1 MAAPRSK
8 KPALLWGM
16 NILLVEDDPR
26 LAALVRRGLEEEH
39 MAVTVATDGLQGQEL
54 ALTQPFDLIIL
65 DVLLPHRSGL
75 EVLAAIRGHDAQVPV
90 LLLTALGT
98 TTDKLQGFGGGADD
112 YLVKPFDFAELVA
125 RVHALVRRSGS
136 QGKGS
141 RLTFADVVMD
151 IPSRSVTRAGQPL
164 RLTTRE
170 FNLLEVL
177 LRHPGRVMSRG
188 EIAEQGWDEAFD
200 AGSNVIDV
208 YVNYLRKK
216 VDQGF
221 PTKLIHTVI
230 GAGYVLRQE

>member
-1 MAAPRSK
+1 MD
-8 KPALLWGM
+8 
-16 NILLVEDDPR
+16 ILLVEDDPR
-26 LAALVRRGLEEEH
+26 LAALVRRGLEEEQ
-39 MAVTVATDGLQGQEL
+39 MAVTVALDGQQGQEL
-54 ALTQPFDLIIL
+54 ALSQPFDLIIL
-65 DVLLPHRSGL
+65 DVLLPHRNGL

-125 RVHALVRRSGS
+125 RVHALVRRSS
-136 QGKGS
+136 AQGKGS

-151 IPSRSVTRAGQPL
+151 IPSRTVTRAGQPL

-230 GAGYVLRQE
+230 GVGYVLRQE

>member
-1 MAAPRSK
+1 
-8 KPALLWGM
+8 M

-26 LAALVRRGLEEEH
+26 LATLVRRGLEEEH
-39 MAVTVATDGLQGQEL
+39 MAVTVAADGQQGQAL
-54 ALTQPFDLIIL
+54 ALAQPFDLIIL

-75 EVLAAIRGHDAQVPV
+75 EVLAAIRQHDARVPV

-125 RVHALVRRSGS
+125 RVHALVRRSGG

-151 IPSRSVTRAGQPL
+151 IPSRTVTRAGQPL

-177 LRHPGRVMSRG
+177 LRHPGRVLSRG

-221 PTKLIHTVI
+221 PAKLIHTVI

>member
-1 MAAPRSK
+1 
-8 KPALLWGM
+8 M

-26 LAALVRRGLEEEH
+26 LSALIRRGMEEEQ
-39 MAVTVATDGLQGQEL
+39 MTVTLAYDGQLGQQL
-54 ALTQPFDLIIL
+54 ALAQPFDLIIL
-65 DVLLPHRSGL
+65 DVILPHRSGL
-75 EVLAAIRGHDAQVPV
+75 EVLAAIRAQDLQVPV

-125 RVHALVRRSGS
+125 RVLALTRRGTA
-136 QGKGS
+136 QPKGT
-141 RLTFADVVMD
+141 RLTFADVVLD
-151 IPSRSVTRAGQPL
+151 IPSRTVMRTGQVL

-170 FNLLEVL
+170 FSLLELL
-177 LRHPGRVMSRG
+177 LRHPGRVLSRG
-188 EIAEQGWDEAFD
+188 EIAEHGWDESFD

-221 PTKLIHTVI
+221 ATKLIHTVI

>member
-1 MAAPRSK
+1 
-8 KPALLWGM
+8 M

-26 LAALVRRGLEEEH
+26 LAALIRRGLEEEQFT
-39 MAVTVATDGLQGQEL
+39 VTLASDGLLGQQL
-54 ALTQPFDLIIL
+54 ALSQPFDLIIL
-65 DVLLPHRSGL
+65 DVILPHRSGL
-75 EVLAAIRGHDAQVPV
+75 EVLAAIRVQDAQVPV

-125 RVHALVRRSGS
+125 RMRALMRRGS
-136 QGKGS
+136 PQPKGS
-141 RLTFADVVMD
+141 RLAFADVVMD
-151 IPSRSVTRAGQPL
+151 IPSRTVTRAGQPL

-170 FNLLEVL
+170 FNLLELL
-177 LRHPGRVMSRG
+177 LRHPGRVLSRG
-188 EIAEQGWDEAFD
+188 EIAERGWDESFD

-216 VDQGF
+216 VDHGF
-221 PTKLIHTVI
+221 PSKLIHTVI

>member
-1 MAAPRSK
+1 MT
-8 KPALLWGM
+8 
-16 NILLVEDDPR
+16 ILLVEDDPR
-26 LAALVRRGLEEEH
+26 LAALIRRGLEEEQFTITL
-39 MAVTVATDGLQGQEL
+39 ASDGLLGQQL
-54 ALTQPFDLIIL
+54 VLSQPFDLIIL
-65 DVLLPHRSGL
+65 DVILPHRSGL
-75 EVLAAIRGHDAQVPV
+75 EVLASIRAQDTQVPV

-125 RVHALVRRSGS
+125 RVRALMRRGS
-136 QGKGS
+136 PQPKGS

-151 IPSRSVTRAGQPL
+151 IPSRTVTRAGQPL

-170 FNLLEVL
+170 FNLLELL
-177 LRHPGRVMSRG
+177 LRHPGRVLSRG
-188 EIAEQGWDEAFD
+188 EIAERGWDESFD

-216 VDQGF
+216 VDHGF

>member
-1 MAAPRSK
+1 
-8 KPALLWGM
+8 M

-26 LAALVRRGLEEEH
+26 LAALVRRGLEEEQLT
-39 MAVTVATDGLQGQEL
+39 VTVAADGETGQHL
-54 ALTQPFDLIIL
+54 ALTQPFDLLIL
-65 DVLLPHRSGL
+65 DVLLPGRSGL
-75 EVLAAIRGHDAQVPV
+75 EVLAAVRRHDAQVPI

-98 TTDKLQGFGGGADD
+98 TTDKLAGFDNGADD
-112 YLVKPFDFAELVA
+112 YLVKPFDFIELLA
-125 RVHALVRRSGS
+125 RVRALLRRGSGRT
-136 QGKGS
+136 GS
-141 RLTFADVVMD
+141 TRLTFADVVLD
-151 IPSRSVTRAGQPL
+151 TNTRTVTRAGQPL

-177 LRHPGRVMSRG
+177 LRHPGRVLSRG

-221 PTKLIHTVI
+221 SSKLIHTVI

>member
-1 MAAPRSK
+1 
-8 KPALLWGM
+8 M

-26 LAALVRRGLEEEH
+26 LSALIRRGLEEEQWQ
-39 MAVTVATDGLQGQEL
+39 VTVADDGLLGQEL
-54 ALTQPFDLIIL
+54 ALAQPFDLIIL

-75 EVLAAIRGHDAQVPV
+75 EILAAIRAQDDQMPV

-125 RVHALVRRSGS
+125 RVRALTRRGTA
-136 QGKGS
+136 QPRGS
-141 RLTFADVVMD
+141 RLTFADLVLDV
-151 IPSRSVTRAGQPL
+151 PSRTVMRAGQAL

-170 FNLLEVL
+170 FNLLELL
-177 LRHPGRVMSRG
+177 LRHPGRVLSRG
-188 EIAEQGWDEAFD
+188 EIAEQGWDESFD

-208 YVNYLRKK
+208 YVSYLRKK
-216 VDQGF
+216 VDHGF
-221 PTKLIHTVI
+221 PTKLIHTVT